1 MSRSG
6 SFSTLALEMH
16 IQRAVTLSK
25 LSLEIHIQK
34 QLQRSY
40 LYNRWRSVSLRNIPW
55 KLFFFLN
62 RGAVSP
68 FSWPCTEIR
77 WWEASNPC
85 WQRRSPAALPKLSL
99 KEIVSAAVVKKLLHD
114 CRLLLGIVTNPVLH
128 FLAITT
134 FSSCLHLKLHML
146 NPNK

>member
-1 MSRSG
+1 
-6 SFSTLALEMH
+6 
-16 IQRAVTLSK
+16 
-25 LSLEIHIQK
+25 
-34 QLQRSY
+34 
-40 LYNRWRSVSLRNIPW
+40 
-55 KLFFFLN
+55 LN
-62 RGAVSP
+62 RSAVSH
-68 FSWPCTEIR
+68 SHNCAR
-77 WWEASNPC
+77 KYGGGDVSNPG

-114 CRLLLGIVTNPVLH
+114 CRLLLGIVTNHVLH